1 MAKRQKKQKPERARK
16 NKGLKFYQVLNPIAL
31 KKEIKQMDVGEFS
44 ALNYLKFLAIC
55 YVGMIVLI
63 FVFKLQWPYA
73 LALIALETLGLPMAF
88 YLQFKNLY
96 EKKKFEDIAAYIEQ
110 LLYSFK
116 RQPKILSSLEDTV
129 VLFEDRKDGHL
140 YQAIQKAIAY
150 IREGHFEEDLYKEAF
165 AFIEEEYGCK
175 RLYKVHEF
183 LVRVENSGGTVKE
196 SIDIMLQDR
205 NLWVNRIQEFVQEKQ
220 KVRIN
225 VTIGIGLSM
234 IVVAMST
241 YMVPSEFGIN
251 SQWPS
256 QLAATATFALNMLIW
271 YFVQKALAK
280 SLLEADM
287 DLPFS
292 EVERAYN
299 LVMHDKQKTGQYK
312 IAAGICAVGAV
323 AAYFALGIQP
333 AVALALFAG
342 ILVTQPGRKYKACF
356 KRVKREVE
364 KTFPD
369 WLMALA
375 LQLQTDNVHVSIAK
389 TMMDAP
395 EILREELVKL
405 QDNLEKHPNELEP
418 YIGFFRKLNSADILT
433 AMKMLYAMSEFGSDD
448 AQEQIQGLV
457 ERNIQIMDK
466 ADRMR
471 MEDNLAGISFAM
483 LLPMLT
489 GIIKMLVDL
498 FLVMGYIL
506 GQISM

>member
-1 MAKRQKKQKPERARK
+1 
-16 NKGLKFYQVLNPIAL
+16 
-31 KKEIKQMDVGEFS
+31 
-44 ALNYLKFLAIC
+44 
-55 YVGMIVLI
+55 
-63 FVFKLQWPYA
+63 
-73 LALIALETLGLPMAF
+73 MAF

>member
-1 MAKRQKKQKPERARK
+1 
-16 NKGLKFYQVLNPIAL
+16 
-31 KKEIKQMDVGEFS
+31 
-44 ALNYLKFLAIC
+44 
-55 YVGMIVLI
+55 
-63 FVFKLQWPYA
+63 
-73 LALIALETLGLPMAF
+73 
-88 YLQFKNLY
+88 
-96 EKKKFEDIAAYIEQ
+96 
-110 LLYSFK
+110 
-116 RQPKILSSLEDTV
+116 
-129 VLFEDRKDGHL
+129 
-140 YQAIQKAIAY
+140 
-150 IREGHFEEDLYKEAF
+150 
-165 AFIEEEYGCK
+165 
-175 RLYKVHEF
+175 
-183 LVRVENSGGTVKE
+183 
-196 SIDIMLQDR
+196 
-205 NLWVNRIQEFVQEKQ
+205 
-220 KVRIN
+220 
-225 VTIGIGLSM
+225 
-234 IVVAMST
+234 
-241 YMVPSEFGIN
+241 
-251 SQWPS
+251 
-256 QLAATATFALNMLIW
+256 
-271 YFVQKALAK
+271 
-280 SLLEADM
+280 M
-287 DLPFS
+287 DLPFA

-299 LVMHDKQKTGQYK
+299 LIMHDTQKTFQYK
-312 IAAGICAVGAV
+312 VSAGICAVGAV

-356 KRVKREVE
+356 TRVKREVE

>member
-1 MAKRQKKQKPERARK
+1 MAKRQKKQKPKRARK

-205 NLWVNRIQEFVQEKQ
+205 NLWVNRIQEFVQ
-220 KVRIN
+220 
-225 VTIGIGLSM
+225 
-234 IVVAMST
+234 
-241 YMVPSEFGIN
+241 
-251 SQWPS
+251 
-256 QLAATATFALNMLIW
+256 
-271 YFVQKALAK
+271 
-280 SLLEADM
+280 
-287 DLPFS
+287 
-292 EVERAYN
+292 
-299 LVMHDKQKTGQYK
+299 
-312 IAAGICAVGAV
+312 
-323 AAYFALGIQP
+323 
-333 AVALALFAG
+333 
-342 ILVTQPGRKYKACF
+342 
-356 KRVKREVE
+356 
-364 KTFPD
+364 
-369 WLMALA
+369 
-375 LQLQTDNVHVSIAK
+375 
-389 TMMDAP
+389 
-395 EILREELVKL
+395 
-405 QDNLEKHPNELEP
+405 
-418 YIGFFRKLNSADILT
+418 
-433 AMKMLYAMSEFGSDD
+433 
-448 AQEQIQGLV
+448 
-457 ERNIQIMDK
+457 
-466 ADRMR
+466 
-471 MEDNLAGISFAM
+471 
-483 LLPMLT
+483 
-489 GIIKMLVDL
+489 
-498 FLVMGYIL
+498 
-506 GQISM
+506 